1 MQLVPHD
8 GFSFLRRCIPPRV
21 RSIRRLGGFPVDR
34 SIHLI
39 AHLPTARR
47 CQFARV
53 GDLGPRERGA
63 VFMLWRSVAFRS
75 GCDVRI
81 VLNLVLYFERVGVE
95 HQHHDRIG
103 ALKSRYQSQAA
114 VARTTQP
121 SPSFEVPDDAFCKKM
136 GA

>member
-21 RSIRRLGGFPVDR
+21 RCIRRLGGFPVR
-34 SIHLI
+34 VGMPIHLI

-53 GDLGPRERGA
+53 GDLGPREGSA

-75 GCDVRI
+75 GCFVR
-81 VLNLVLYFERVGVE
+81 VVTNLVLYFKQSRVGRAFRVLTPE
-95 HQHHDRIG
+95 DRNSCVLGLNIN
-103 ALKSRYQSQAA
+103 
-114 VARTTQP
+114 TTT
-121 SPSFEVPDDAFCKKM
+121 ELAH
-136 GA
+136 